1 MEGRYERL
9 RGEFERVEK
18 EFAEYSGVMRER
30 VREYEMDLKILA
42 KENEYYQVEINYRRK
57 MEGRVAGGVSVA
69 VGEEGEGAVGC
80 YGTQT
85 EEGGEREG
93 ELNRRIE
100 ALVARVGELEGI
112 KRSAEE
118 MIERNR
124 IEYS

>member
-30 VREYEMDLKILA
+30 VREYEMDLKILG

-69 VGEEGEGAVGC
+69 VGEEGIPVGC

-100 ALVARVGELEGI
+100 ALAARVAELEGI
-112 KRSAEE
+112 KIYTEE
-118 MIERNR
+118 AIERNR
-124 IEYS
+124 IEFL

>member
-1 MEGRYERL
+1 M
-9 RGEFERVEK
+9 EK

-30 VREYEMDLKILA
+30 VREYEMDLKILG

-80 YGTQT
+80 YGAQT
-85 EEGGEREG
+85 DEGGEREG